1 MVVFL
6 YSGYEICLI
15 FSIFTFLIL
24 NYVNRC
30 PYKTLCYKVNRSI
43 ASTFNNNYIH
53 ARPGIDRVLK
63 TKAKLFISFY
73 NCLKKLM

>member
-1 MVVFL
+1 MYGFL
-6 YSGYEICLI
+6 YEICLI

-63 TKAKLFISFY
+63 TKAVKLNYSLVFITA
-73 NCLKKLM
+73 